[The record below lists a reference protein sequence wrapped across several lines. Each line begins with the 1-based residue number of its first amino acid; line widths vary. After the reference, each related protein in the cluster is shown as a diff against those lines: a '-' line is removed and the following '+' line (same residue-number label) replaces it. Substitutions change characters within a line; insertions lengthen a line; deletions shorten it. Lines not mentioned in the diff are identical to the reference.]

1 MERAKRKRYFEQELF
16 ENLVTFGCNPQ
27 WHELMETCQKIGCAN
42 DASNLTR
49 AVEMFLASEKT
60 NPSEYPVDYICKH
73 GDLEM
78 FKTFI
83 KLAKFDL
90 DENQPMYVFIT
101 CFHEFYNYEFV
112 FRKFLFLYFF
122 YEVNFFD
129 WDQTRKKC
137 YCNCF

>member
-1 MERAKRKRYFEQELF
+1 MDFAKRTRYFEQELF

-27 WHELMETCQKIGCAN
+27 WHELMETCQKIGSAN

-90 DENQPMYVFIT
+90 DENQPMYVCSSHDFTNSIT
-101 CFHEFYNYEFV
+101 TNFFSGIF
-112 FRKFLFLYFF
+112 FSLLFLRGKFF
-122 YEVNFFD
+122 
-129 WDQTRKKC
+129 
-137 YCNCF
+137 